1 MVIFYYNDEVF
12 KGEVSMIKNIIGGIA
27 VGIANVIPGVSGGT
41 MMVILGIFNRMMD
54 AISGIFKKEN
64 PNRKEDIIFIFQVLV
79 GAGVGIIGFAKILEV
94 LFEYYP
100 TQTIYWFIGLIAFSI
115 PLFLKGKMKGEKL
128 VIIPFICGLA
138 IIFGLEFLNPGEGK
152 VVVNP
157 DFPALSAG
165 LFVKMIIIGAVSGA
179 TMIMP
184 GVSGSMVLLIL
195 GEYYLFKSY
204 LANVTSFSLDVIM
217 PLGFMA
223 IGIAVGI
230 VVSAKLCSYFT
241 KTHKAGFLSL
251 ILGLIVASSLVLIPF
266 DVSYNLSLVVT
277 SIIAVIFG
285 GIIVLGLSKIQ

>member
-115 PLFLKGKMKGEKL
+115 PLFLKGEMKGEKL

-138 IIFGLEFLNPGEGK
+138 IIFGLEFL
-152 VVVNP
+152 NP

>member
-1 MVIFYYNDEVF
+1 
-12 KGEVSMIKNIIGGIA
+12 
-27 VGIANVIPGVSGGT
+27 
-41 MMVILGIFNRMMD
+41 
-54 AISGIFKKEN
+54 
-64 PNRKEDIIFIFQVLV
+64 
-79 GAGVGIIGFAKILEV
+79 
-94 LFEYYP
+94 
-100 TQTIYWFIGLIAFSI
+100 
-115 PLFLKGKMKGEKL
+115 MKGEKL

-285 GIIVLGLSKIQ
+285 GIIVLGLSKIP